1 MNLKKKIKNLK
12 YQNKKIGLVHG
23 VFDVIHYGHIKYFEE
38 AKKLV
43 DYLIV
48 SVTSDK
54 YVNKG
59 ANRPIFDL
67 HKRMTLLNSIKF
79 IDFVLPSN
87 NLTAV
92 EVIKKIKPNFYI
104 KGKDYKNLSND
115 ISGRI
120 LKEKKEVE
128 KHDGKLI
135 FTKSNLFSSTS
146 IINIKNNFISPESK
160 KLIDFID
167 KDFFLKRVTQLL
179 EMKSN
184 KKILVI
190 GDPILDILEFVK
202 TNGKANKSNVIS
214 TAHLKKEVTHGGI
227 LLVLKLLSQFYEKID
242 FLFIGNKNKLQFLK
256 KIIPKIKI
264 KNIHSSIRIIE
275 KHRYIDNYSHQKLF
289 QNNFYEEDNIEK
301 KTQSLA
307 IDFIKK
313 NHNKYSEIII
323 FDFGYL
329 LSDEKLIKAINLIN
343 KKKITINCQSNS
355 FNFGYNKF
363 NKIKKANILG
373 MDESE
378 FRLFVSDK
386 SNDLG
391 LLIKNN
397 KKKFKNYNYVFI
409 TAGKYG
415 CYTIKKGSKIYYS
428 PTVFKENIIDST
440 GAGDIFL
447 SMAHVALKKDNF
459 DIKFSNLIAHIVAGM
474 HSKTLS
480 NRYKLDNNL
489 IKFITNQVIK

>member
-59 ANRPIFDL
+59 ANRPIFEL

-160 KLIDFID
+160 KLIDLID

-179 EMKSN
+179 KMKSN

-242 FLFIGNKNKLQFLK
+242 FLFIEKKNKLQFLK

-301 KTQSLA
+301 KL
-307 IDFIKK
+307 
-313 NHNKYSEIII
+313 
-323 FDFGYL
+323 
-329 LSDEKLIKAINLIN
+329 KA
-343 KKKITINCQSNS
+343 
-355 FNFGYNKF
+355 
-363 NKIKKANILG
+363 
-373 MDESE
+373 
-378 FRLFVSDK
+378 
-386 SNDLG
+386 
-391 LLIKNN
+391 
-397 KKKFKNYNYVFI
+397 
-409 TAGKYG
+409 
-415 CYTIKKGSKIYYS
+415 
-428 PTVFKENIIDST
+428 
-440 GAGDIFL
+440 
-447 SMAHVALKKDNF
+447 
-459 DIKFSNLIAHIVAGM
+459 
-474 HSKTLS
+474 
-480 NRYKLDNNL
+480 
-489 IKFITNQVIK
+489 